1 MNRQARFFIGIV
13 WGLSMASSP
22 ALGEAPPPCDASKSN
37 AATSD
42 NGPGAG
48 EVRPLP
54 GVMIDREK
62 GYVELDARVVLREGK
77 WLELLACTPGSKEHE
92 SILTV
97 TARPSHIHLA
107 LLILGIEPGSPMQ
120 WHWQGDQFH
129 VTPPLG
135 PKLAITLHYTN
146 DKDQAVQVPANQW
159 VRDQKDDKL
168 LEGNHW
174 LFTGSR
180 SETID
185 DKVVYRADINGSAIS
200 IVNFGDDLLARPT
213 TMTHQDDHATW
224 AANTAAIPP
233 VGTKVVIRLTV
244 VKE

>member
-1 MNRQARFFIGIV
+1 M
-13 WGLSMASSP
+13 
-22 ALGEAPPPCDASKSN
+22 LGETTPADSSSKN
-37 AATSD
+37 VAQTSD
-42 NGPGAG
+42 VTQTHG
-48 EVRPLP
+48 EVRSLP
-54 GVMIDREK
+54 GVTIDREK

-107 LLILGIEPGSPMQ
+107 LMILGMEPGSPMQ
-120 WHWQGDQFH
+120 WHWQGEQFN
-129 VTPPLG
+129 VTPPTG

-146 DKDQAVQVPANQW
+146 DTKEAVVVPANQW
-159 VRDQKDDKL
+159 VRDQKADKL

-185 DKVVYRADINGSAIS
+185 EQVVYRADINGSAIS

-224 AANTAAIPP
+224 AANTCAIPP
-233 VGTKVVIRLTV
+233 VGTKVMIRLTV